1 MRRAVIRRAIGGVRR
16 IMSAL
21 WGAYCVRRAFNQ
33 YLNCATLNTLV

>member
-1 MRRAVIRRAIGGVRR
+1 MKKAVIRRAIGAVRR

-21 WGAYCVRRAFNQ
+21 WGAGCVRKAFTQ